1 MPLANAK
8 GTQWG
13 LTREPVARAALRAAQ
28 EGVKVPA
35 ILPRIAAKAP
45 AIGVTPIQR
54 QESGSL
60 QPQSLEE
67 IKQERR
73 IK

>member
-1 MPLANAK
+1 MPLAGAK
-8 GTQWG
+8 IGQMAIQSG
-13 LTREPVARAALRAAQ
+13 PVARATLRAAQ

-35 ILPRIAAKAP
+35 VLPRIAAKAP
-45 AIGVTPIQR
+45 AMAVTPIQR